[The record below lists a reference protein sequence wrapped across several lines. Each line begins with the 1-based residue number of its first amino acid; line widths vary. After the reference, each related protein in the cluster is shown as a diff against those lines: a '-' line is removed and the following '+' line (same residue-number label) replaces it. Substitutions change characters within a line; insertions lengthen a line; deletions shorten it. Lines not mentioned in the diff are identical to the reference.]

1 MAPFVGYLNSEEFQ
15 QYLERFFFNVGG
27 YFGHEELPV
36 VHGHHDAQPRT
47 ATVTLGIVR
56 ERVYIECI

>member
-56 ERVYIECI
+56 E